1 MAEAGGSARGGAGAG
16 DGRLHPEGLPVRGSS
31 AEVTTGPTVLADER
45 DERDERDARDG
56 NEHQRNGREHQHGPT
71 HVPNSDLEVAPTAA
85 VSHTASSADA
95 SPDIKAATAAWVC
108 NNVLDARELVSSPGP
123 EPLGPQHRRLE
134 GSCGALC
141 NTFKQSLWAAVAFEF
156 MLFVGLVASSAFA
169 CSTVCCSKSAV
180 TTQQPVHVRTG
191 QLEQELSALPV
202 VMAEA
207 QAMANPTRP
216 VQAMAVPAQ
225 LVQAMANPT
234 QPVQAMA
241 VPAQPVQAMAVPA
254 QPVQAMVV
262 PAQPVQGGSMSVTT
276 AVAMAAPPAAGTAK
290 VDSAVVV
297 DAARGPAPRFC
308 GNCGGALADGAHFC
322 AGCGQATG
330 A

>member
-1 MAEAGGSARGGAGAG
+1 
-16 DGRLHPEGLPVRGSS
+16 
-31 AEVTTGPTVLADER
+31 
-45 DERDERDARDG
+45 
-56 NEHQRNGREHQHGPT
+56 
-71 HVPNSDLEVAPTAA
+71 
-85 VSHTASSADA
+85 
-95 SPDIKAATAAWVC
+95 
-108 NNVLDARELVSSPGP
+108 
-123 EPLGPQHRRLE
+123 
-134 GSCGALC
+134 LC

-216 VQAMAVPAQ
+216 VQAMAVPVQ
-225 LVQAMANPT
+225 LVQAMASPTQPVQAMANPTQPVQAMANPT

-254 QPVQAMVV
+254 QPVQAMAVQAMAV
-262 PAQPVQGGSMSVTT
+262 PAQSV
-276 AVAMAAPPAAGTAK
+276 AK

-297 DAARGPAPRFC
+297 VAAPGPTSGFC
-308 GNCGGALADGAHFC
+308 GNCGGALAGGAHFC